1 MEELDP
7 ERKLR
12 VYELIISRYKEIIN
26 KEESRSLSELRQKI
40 SPYDEFTKS
49 LVERLIPEL
58 QPYSYDKHFFSALQK
73 CIDYIKEIH
82 NLKLPIQL
90 TMSFKEIDELKA
102 GPVLDQALL
111 FCSLLRA
118 LGSPDA
124 KVYVTHEKYYVGFKF
139 SEESY
144 LVDPESG
151 SILRG
156 ADAESAFKEDK
167 LKCAFNDLYFET
179 FEE

>member
-1 MEELDP
+1 MQELDP

-40 SPYDEFTKS
+40 SPYNDFIRS
-49 LVERLIPEL
+49 LVEKLIPEL
-58 QPYSYDKHFFSALQK
+58 QPYSYEKHFFSALQK
-73 CIDYIKEIH
+73 CIDYIKEIY

-90 TMSFKEIDELKA
+90 TLEFKEIDELKA

-111 FCSLLRA
+111 FCSLLRS

-124 KVYVTHEKYYVGFKF
+124 RVYITQAKYYVGFKF
-139 SEESY
+139 NDESY

-156 ADAESAFKEDK
+156 ADAENAFKEDK
-167 LKCAFNDLYFET
+167 LKCTFNDLYFET
-179 FEE
+179 FDE